1 MFPAEVGGWQKR
13 QPACGA
19 DLLDMREVPLCMG
32 FNTGIPGAPMSAGMK
47 ETILLLDDESMLLE
61 LLGSVL
67 SRQYQ
72 VITVETAEQALSS
85 FIEHS
90 RQADLLVADLSLAKS
105 SGILVALLL
114 RSVIPGLPIILTS
127 GYPVNSWCERDAA
140 DLHRLGSTSVVVL
153 QKPFP
158 SQALLKTVRELIGE
172 TRTELAITA

>member
-1 MFPAEVGGWQKR
+1 MNEGHSRRKPLSLSVRGSSSVVQIGVDGGVDGDVANLRKT
-13 QPACGA
+13 
-19 DLLDMREVPLCMG
+19 DKV
-32 FNTGIPGAPMSAGMK
+32 K
-47 ETILLLDDESMLLE
+47 TILVLEDESMLLK
-61 LLGSVL
+61 LLGLVL
-67 SRQYQ
+67 SQDYC
-72 VITVETAEQALSS
+72 VLKASTAEQALSL

-90 RQADLLVADLSLAKS
+90 RQVDLLVADLSLPKS

-172 TRTELAITA
+172 TQTELAITA